1 MALPLATARARGTR
15 HAVVR
20 WARRGASGLAV
31 ACAGCATLIQ
41 SPQVAVEAVHVESVT
56 LTGGTML
63 LELLLTN
70 PNNFELRGTAV
81 DYALRVGDA
90 TAADPRWVDVASGV
104 RQEGFTLPPLGSAT
118 VSVPVRF
125 DWVGVGT
132 AVRQLIERKR
142 LGYQAEGAV
151 RVELP
156 GGVRRIPFRQQ
167 GKVSV

>member
-1 MALPLATARARGTR
+1 MAHRLAAA
-15 HAVVR
+15 A
-20 WARRGASGLAV
+20 LAV
-31 ACAGCATLIQ
+31 ACTGCAALIQ
-41 SPQVAVEAVHVESVT
+41 APQVDVEAVHVESVT
-56 LTGGTML
+56 LTGGTMT
-63 LELLLTN
+63 LELRVTN

-90 TAADPRWVDVASGV
+90 AASDPRWVDLASGV

-132 AVRQLIERKR
+132 AVRQLVERKQ
-142 LGYQAEGAV
+142 LGYEAEGAV
-151 RVELP
+151 RVDLP